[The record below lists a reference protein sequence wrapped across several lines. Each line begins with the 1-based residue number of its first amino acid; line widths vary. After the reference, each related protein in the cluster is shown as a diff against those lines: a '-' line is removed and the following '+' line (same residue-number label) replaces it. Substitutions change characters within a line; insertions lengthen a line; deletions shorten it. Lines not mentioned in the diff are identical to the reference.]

1 MNMFDEARAIRA
13 MMEMCAMTQDG
24 MAKKLGVSQSYVAN
38 KLRLLKLPCEL
49 EKRIVEG
56 GLSERHAR
64 ALLRLDDPEARRTA
78 LDRICERRLNVAEA
92 EALVDMLHDGQAP
105 KRIGRATKLS
115 RIDTFIDTVKQ
126 SLKTLSSL
134 GIDAKESI
142 SYYGSKTYIT
152 ISIDEA

>member
-49 EKRIVEG
+49 EKRIVEQ

-64 ALLRLDDPEARRTA
+64 ALLRLDDPEARRAA

>member
-1 MNMFDEARAIRA
+1 MNMFEEARAIRA

>member
-1 MNMFDEARAIRA
+1 

-38 KLRLLKLPCEL
+38 KLRLLKLPCEF

-105 KRIGRATKLS
+105 KRIGKATKLS

>member
-126 SLKTLSSL
+126 SLNTLSSL

>member
-64 ALLRLDDPEARRTA
+64 ALLRLDDPEARMTA

-126 SLKTLSSL
+126 SLRTLSSL

>member
-38 KLRLLKLPCEL
+38 KLRLLKLPCEF

-105 KRIGRATKLS
+105 KRIGKATKLS

>member
-126 SLKTLSSL
+126 SLRTLSSL

>member
-1 MNMFDEARAIRA
+1 MNMFEEARAIRT
-13 MMEMCAMTQDG
+13 MMKMCSMTQEG

-38 KLRLLKLPCEL
+38 KLRLLKLSEECER
-49 EKRIVEG
+49 RITEAK
-56 GLSERHAR
+56 LSERHAR
-64 ALLRLDDPEARRTA
+64 ALLRLEDPEVRRSA
-78 LDRICERRLNVAEA
+78 LERVCERRLNVAET

-105 KRIGRATKLS
+105 KRIGKATKLS

-142 SYYGSKTYIT
+142 SYYGTKTYIT

>member
-1 MNMFDEARAIRA
+1 
-13 MMEMCAMTQDG
+13 MC
-24 MAKKLGVSQSYVAN
+24 
-38 KLRLLKLPCEL
+38 
-49 EKRIVEG
+49 
-56 GLSERHAR
+56 AR
-64 ALLRLDDPEARRTA
+64 ALLRLDDPETRRTA

>member
-38 KLRLLKLPCEL
+38 KLRLLKLQCEL

-126 SLKTLSSL
+126 SLNTLSSL